1 MKDTHKKLY
10 FHKYKR
16 TKRSSFAVDP
26 ISSGMR
32 ASILDRV
39 DNIYNHIQQ
48 LHNKSSFIK
57 TFVTERNSFT
67 YNKIKPSTQRLSV
80 TANNFR
86 KTSRSVIKYDKIV
99 KK

>member
-1 MKDTHKKLY
+1 MNNTHKKLY

-16 TKRSSFAVDP
+16 RQRSSFALDP

-57 TFVTERNSFT
+57 TFVTERNSFSN
-67 YNKIKPSTQRLSV
+67 NKIIPSTQRLSY
-80 TANNFR
+80 TTNNFR
-86 KTSRSVIKYDKIV
+86 RTSRSVIRQDKIV